1 MEREENMVI
10 DINMKDDIYPEDCVV
25 NKENDEEIERAIDEI
40 IKYDPLN
47 IYKKVKREVVST
59 F

>member
-25 NKENDEEIERAIDEI
+25 NKENDEEWAKSVLDDFELIRNVF
-40 IKYDPLN
+40 L
-47 IYKKVKREVVST
+47 VLL
-59 F
+59 